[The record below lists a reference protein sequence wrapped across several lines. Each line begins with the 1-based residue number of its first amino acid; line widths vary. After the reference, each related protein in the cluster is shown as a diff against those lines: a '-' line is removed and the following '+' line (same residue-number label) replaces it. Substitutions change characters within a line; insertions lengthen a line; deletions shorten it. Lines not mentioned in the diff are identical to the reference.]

1 MSTLFDD
8 LDAQVSGTI
17 DAAFGEVAVLRPRV
31 SAQYAARAED
41 ASRQVTTVTG
51 VFSAGPAEAPLKGS
65 TAGAAFSGGTRVV
78 SQSAEF
84 WLAAETVQS
93 LVARPQK
100 GDALTLTGRPEAPV
114 YALSQVHPSDMGDLT
129 LILVLEDET
138 P

>member
-1 MSTLFDD
+1 MTLFDD

-17 DAAFGEVAVLRPRV
+17 DAAFGEIAVLRPRV
-31 SAQYAARAED
+31 SSQYAERAED
-41 ASRQVTTVTG
+41 PSREVATVTG

-78 SQSAEF
+78 SQSAAF
-84 WLAAETVQS
+84 WLSTKTVQS
-93 LVARPQK
+93 LLTRPQK
-100 GDALTLTGRPEAPV
+100 GDALTLTGRAGAPV

>member
-1 MSTLFDD
+1 MTLFDD

-31 SAQYAARAED
+31 SSQYAERAED
-41 ASRQVTTVTG
+41 ASREIATVTG
-51 VFSAGPAEAPLKGS
+51 VFSAGPAEAPLKAS
-65 TAGAAFSGGTRVV
+65 TAGSGFSGGTRVV

-84 WLAAETVQS
+84 WLAAVTVQS
-93 LVARPQK
+93 LVDRPQK
-100 GDALTLTGRPEAPV
+100 GDALTLTGRDGAPV

>member
-1 MSTLFDD
+1 MTLFDD

-17 DAAFGEVAVLRPRV
+17 DAAFGEIAVLRPRV
-31 SAQYAARAED
+31 PSQYAERAED
-41 ASRQVTTVTG
+41 PSREVATVTG

-65 TAGAAFSGGTRVV
+65 TAGAAFSGGTRVA

-100 GDALTLTGRPEAPV
+100 GDALTLAGRPEAPV

>member
-1 MSTLFDD
+1 MTFFDD

-17 DAAFGEVAVLRPRV
+17 DAAFGEVAVLRPRA
-31 SAQYAARAED
+31 SMPFAERAED
-41 ASRQVTTVTG
+41 PSRQVATVTG
-51 VFSAGPAEAPLKGS
+51 VFSAGPADAPLKGS

-78 SQSAEF
+78 SRSAEF
-84 WLAAETVQS
+84 WLAAQTVQS
-93 LVARPQK
+93 LVDRPQK
-100 GDALTLTGRPEAPV
+100 GDALTLTGREGAPV

>member
-1 MSTLFDD
+1 MTLFDD

-51 VFSAGPAEAPLKGS
+51 VFSAGPAEAPLKGVS
-65 TAGAAFSGGTRVV
+65 AGAAFSGGTRVV
-78 SQSAEF
+78 SQSAAF
-84 WLAAETVQS
+84 WLSTKTVQS
-93 LVARPQK
+93 LVYRPRK
-100 GDALTLTGRPEAPV
+100 GDALTLTGRAGAPV

>member
-31 SAQYAARAED
+31 SSQYAERAED
-41 ASRQVTTVTG
+41 LSREVTTVTG
-51 VFSAGPAEAPLKGS
+51 VFSAGPAEAPLRGVS
-65 TAGAAFSGGTRVV
+65 AGAAFSGGTRVV

-84 WLAAETVQS
+84 WLPAEQVRA
-93 LVARPQK
+93 LAARPVK
-100 GDALTLTGRPEAPV
+100 GDALTLTGRAGAPV

>member
-1 MSTLFDD
+1 MSTIFDD
-8 LDAQVSGTI
+8 LDAQVSGAI

-31 SAQYAARAED
+31 SAQYAERAED
-41 ASRQVTTVTG
+41 ASREIATVTG

-65 TAGAAFSGGTRVV
+65 TAGSGFSGGTRVV

-84 WLAAETVQS
+84 WLAVETVQS
-93 LVARPQK
+93 LLTRPQK
-100 GDALTLTGRPEAPV
+100 GDALTLTGRVGAPV
-114 YALSQVHPSDMGDLT
+114 YSVSQVHPSDMGDLT

>member
-1 MSTLFDD
+1 MSNLFDD

-17 DAAFGEVAVLRPRV
+17 DAAFGEVAVLRPRA
-31 SAQYAARAED
+31 SLPYAERAED
-41 ASRQVTTVTG
+41 PSRPIATVTG
-51 VFSAGPAEAPLKGS
+51 VFSAGPAEAPLKGGS
-65 TAGAAFSGGTRVV
+65 AGAAFSGGTRIV
-78 SQSAEF
+78 SQSAAF
-84 WLAAETVQS
+84 WLSAETVQS

-100 GDALTLTGRPEAPV
+100 GDALTLTGREGPPV

>member
-1 MSTLFDD
+1 MTLFDD

-31 SAQYAARAED
+31 SSQYAERAED
-41 ASRQVTTVTG
+41 PSRQVATVTG
-51 VFSAGPAEAPLKGS
+51 VFSAGPADAPIKGS

-84 WLAAETVQS
+84 WLAAVTVQS
-93 LVARPQK
+93 LVDRPRK
-100 GDALTLTGRPEAPV
+100 GDALTLTGREGAPV

>member
-8 LDAQVSGTI
+8 LDAQVSGAI
-17 DAAFGEVAVLRPRV
+17 DVAFGEIAVLRPRV
-31 SAQYAARAED
+31 SAQYAERAED
-41 ASRQVTTVTG
+41 PSREVATVAG
-51 VFSAGPAEAPLKGS
+51 VFSAGPAEGPLKGS

-84 WLAAETVQS
+84 WLAAVTVQS
-93 LVARPQK
+93 LVYRPRK
-100 GDALTLTGRPEAPV
+100 GDALTLTGRAGAPV

>member
-1 MSTLFDD
+1 MTLFDD

-17 DAAFGEVAVLRPRV
+17 DAAFGEIAVLRPRV
-31 SAQYAARAED
+31 SSQYTERAED
-41 ASRQVTTVTG
+41 PSRQVATVTG
-51 VFSAGPAEAPLKGS
+51 VFSAGPAEAPLKGGS
-65 TAGAAFSGGTRVV
+65 AGTAFSGSTRIV

-84 WLAAETVQS
+84 WLSAETVQS
-93 LVARPQK
+93 LVDRPQK
-100 GDALTLTGRPEAPV
+100 GDALTLTGREGPPV